1 MYDEDTCYQDSES
14 RKSDLVTS
22 FDEAEEKC
30 AAQGSR
36 LFRIRSTE
44 SLRYLETSRKAH
56 FKEDVFLHTVSV
68 SFIAIGKKLIKIA
81 G

>member
-30 AAQGSR
+30 ATQGAR

-44 SLRYLETSRKAH
+44 SLRYLETSRADH
-56 FKEDVFLHTVSV
+56 FMTDFFLSTSEVSL
-68 SFIAIGKKLIKIA
+68 SFIAIGKK
-81 G
+81 

>member
-30 AAQGSR
+30 AAQGAR

-44 SLRYLETSRKAH
+44 SLRYLESSRVDH
-56 FKEDVFLHTVSV
+56 FMSNAFLQTVSMSYV
-68 SFIAIGKKLIKIA
+68 AIGKK
-81 G
+81 